1 MDGKAPRVL
10 LRKSIALAQAG
21 PAVGSIHELAAKP
34 EPEFRVSTQVTSLE
48 PGAARV
54 TSGGGC
60 PARTLSLLQEG
71 PLVVDLL
78 QRAVRS

>member
-1 MDGKAPRVL
+1 
-10 LRKSIALAQAG
+10 
-21 PAVGSIHELAAKP
+21 
-34 EPEFRVSTQVTSLE
+34 VSTQVTSLE